1 MALINL
7 EKLLI
12 ASWWQFNMEQ
22 RNKFSV
28 YYGSLL
34 TFVRA
39 SSLTLSTV
47 IRIFCMYTCTY
58 LYGTPRVFSGKAPSN
73 CLEKKNSLFTGF
85 LQVFKKFVKHVPEP
99 AFLLS
104 VINFPKRKLSSD
116 PKFRKWKKK
125 RLVKVKLEKKVIWY
139 NHNNR
144 IETCPSLRKDFFT
157 KIPRRYCFHVRMCC
171 NVALKLQNQTCF
183 Y

>member
-1 MALINL
+1 
-7 EKLLI
+7 
-12 ASWWQFNMEQ
+12 MEPHG
-22 RNKFSV
+22 FLV
-28 YYGSLL
+28 
-34 TFVRA
+34 VR
-39 SSLTLSTV
+39 LPV
-47 IRIFCMYTCTY
+47 I
-58 LYGTPRVFSGKAPSN
+58 VW
-73 CLEKKNSLFTGF
+73 KKNSLFTGF

-183 Y
+183 YWHRWPNNQSTMRKILRGSLNNKWTSTNWPRPLKSFQVIENAHSER